1 MKAVVIHAAK
11 DLRVETSAC
20 ESVSAGQVKVKIEAG
35 GICGS
40 DLHYF
45 HDGGFGTV
53 RLREPM
59 TLGHE
64 VSGTIAE
71 VGDGVADLAVGDR
84 IAISPS
90 RPCHSCD
97 YCHRNLFNHC
107 LNMRFY
113 GSAMPMPHIQ
123 GAFREEL
130 VADAS
135 QCHVISPDVPA
146 ELAAFAEPLSVA
158 LHALN
163 RAGDIA
169 GKRVLITGCGPIGA
183 LAMLAAK
190 SRGAAL
196 VVVTDVIDHVL
207 DIARATG
214 ADQAINVAQHSDWID
229 EFRADES
236 GFDVMIEA
244 SGNEQALRT
253 GLDVLRRR
261 SVLVQ
266 VGLGGDASLPLNLLV
281 AKEIDL
287 RGAFRFHPEFAE
299 AVALINAGTLDLKSL
314 LSARFP
320 LDRAEQAFEMAGDRT
335 RAMKVQIDFTTPPQ
349 HEATDG
355 TTGR

>member
-11 DLRVETSAC
+11 DLRVESCAC
-20 ESVSAGQVKVKIEAG
+20 DPVVSGQVRVRIEAG

-40 DLHYF
+40 DLHYY
-45 HDGGFGTV
+45 HDGGFGAV

-59 TLGHE
+59 ILGHE

-71 VGDGVADLAVGDR
+71 LAEDVTGLAVGDR

-90 RPCHSCD
+90 RPCHACS
-97 YCHRNLFNHC
+97 YCERGLFNHC

-135 QCHVISPDVPA
+135 QCHVISPEVPA

-158 LHALN
+158 LHALK

-169 GKRVLITGCGPIGA
+169 GKRVLVTGCGPIGA
-183 LAMLAAK
+183 LAVLAAK
-190 SRGAAL
+190 SRGAGL

-207 DIARATG
+207 DIASSTG
-214 ADQAINVAQHSDWID
+214 ADRAINVAEHNDWID
-229 EFRADES
+229 TFRADED

-244 SGNEQALRT
+244 SGNQQALRT
-253 GLDVLRRR
+253 GLEVLRRR

-287 RGAFRFHPEFAE
+287 RGAFRFHAEFAE
-299 AVALINAGTLDLKSL
+299 AVALINAGTLDLQAL
-314 LSARFP
+314 LSARFSV
-320 LDRAEQAFEMAGDRT
+320 DRAEQAFEMAGDRT
-335 RAMKVQIDFTTPPQ
+335 RAMKVQIDFTTPPLD
-349 HEATDG
+349 EATDG
-355 TTGR
+355 TT

>member
-1 MKAVVIHAAK
+1 MKAVVIHAAE
-11 DLRVETSAC
+11 DLRVETCASDP
-20 ESVSAGQVKVKIEAG
+20 VLTGQVKVRIEAG

-40 DLHYF
+40 DLHYY
-45 HDGGFGTV
+45 HDGGFGAV

-59 TLGHE
+59 ILGHE
-64 VSGTIAE
+64 ISGTIAE
-71 VGDGVADLAVGDR
+71 VGEGVTGLAAGDR
-84 IAISPS
+84 VAVSPS
-90 RPCHSCD
+90 RPCHACG
-97 YCHRNLFNHC
+97 YCERDLFNHC

-135 QCHVISPDVPA
+135 QCHVIAPEVPA

-183 LAMLAAK
+183 LAVLAAK

-207 DIARATG
+207 NIAKSTG
-214 ADQAINVAQHSDWID
+214 ADRAINVAENSDWIED
-229 EFRADES
+229 FRADET

-244 SGNEQALRT
+244 SGNQHALRS
-253 GLDVLRRR
+253 GLEVLRRR

-281 AKEIDL
+281 SKEIDL
-287 RGAFRFHPEFAE
+287 RGAFRFHAEFTD
-299 AVALINAGTLDLKSL
+299 AVALINAGTLDLQAL

-320 LDRAEQAFEMAGDRT
+320 LARARQAFELAGDRT
-335 RAMKVQIDFTTPPQ
+335 RAMKVQIDFNSPP
-349 HEATDG
+349 HNEATDG
-355 TTGR
+355 TT